1 MYSVLQ
7 LLVRSLIIAL
17 QMLTQVV
24 LADVTTLRYR
34 AFASGLL
41 SMPFVINTWISAE
54 IAEGVLSGG
63 GWRWGY
69 GMFAILVPACL
80 APVIGS
86 LLWAQRKAKNMNLLQ
101 GVSDPNK
108 NLFKHPL
115 NAIMIANKEMD
126 VSVMRYR

>member
-1 MYSVLQ
+1 
-7 LLVRSLIIAL
+7 
-17 QMLTQVV
+17 MLTQIV

-34 AFASGLL
+34 AFAGAVL

-54 IAEGVLSGG
+54 ITEGVLGGG

-69 GMFAILVPACL
+69 GMFAILVPVCL

-86 LLWAQRKAKNMNLLQ
+86 LLWAQTKAKKLNMLQ
-101 GVSDPNK
+101 LTSDPNK

-115 NAIMIANKEMD
+115 KAMALANKEMD
-126 VSVMRYR
+126 VSTLLN